1 MKKIAHKVDSSEL
14 ESTFSLR
21 LFSSFFHTITTLKSH
36 ALNANARVRLRR
48 LFHKGTAA
56 LLFLRLVLGLL
67 YALGFCAW
75 LYVFA
80 LIEGGFTL
88 DSSFFT
94 QVFSALLLSVLVLGS
109 FSIWLLVPRAIIGY
123 FGFFA
128 GLLLFYW
135 IGLSFRFSI
144 APFLLGFVC
153 VGIGLIYAA
162 LFYLGLY
169 FSSKI
174 YRIFSLFVLGIFAPF
189 SFDWFV
195 PASWLAYSV
204 FSVGDMAFM
213 GILCALAFGLH
224 RGGAR
229 VVRMLV
235 GAVFLLVCVDWAMV
249 DSSKQAQ
256 EIAQITPLADEL
268 VIMQSAIPQDLK
280 WGRHT
285 IDSVLEGIMRDIDSA
300 IMDSKQMIIFPET
313 ILPFVLNDGQGLSK
327 RVLDT
332 LLAKSAEITI
342 VLGAFSEE
350 GSQVHNSTYIFSNS
364 SLQILHKV
372 ILAPFGEKIP
382 LPDFLAKPLY
392 KLFFGIEDGLQAAK
406 IPQDF
411 TALSRL
417 WRNAICYEG
426 TSKAMYA
433 NAPKQLVMISNN
445 AWFYPS
451 IEPFLQRVLL
461 KYYARKFGTTIV
473 HSANHSSSM
482 MISPFVDDTRATRI
496 LSYKE

>member
-1 MKKIAHKVDSSEL
+1 MRKIFSKDSGTL
-14 ESTFSLR
+14 FVAR
-21 LFSSFFHTITTLKSH
+21 LM
-36 ALNANARVRLRR
+36 
-48 LFHKGTAA
+48 
-56 LLFLRLVLGLL
+56 LGLL

-75 LYVFA
+75 LYVFVLVA
-80 LIEGGFTL
+80 GFFTL
-88 DSSFFT
+88 DSSLLA
-94 QVFSALLLSVLVLGS
+94 QALSALLMSALVLVS

-135 IGLSFRFSI
+135 IGLSFRFSV
-144 APFLLGFVC
+144 APYLLGFVC

-169 FSSKI
+169 FTSKL
-174 YRIFSLFVLGIFAPF
+174 YRIASLFVLGVFAPF

-195 PASWLAYSV
+195 PKAWLAYSV
-204 FSVGDMAFM
+204 FGVGDLAFV
-213 GILCALAFGLH
+213 GIMCALALGLY

-229 VVRMLV
+229 KIRILGSV
-235 GAVFLLVCVDWAMV
+235 AILLVCIDWQGVESMA
-249 DSSKQAQ
+249 SAHSQAR
-256 EIAQITPLADEL
+256 AQIAPLARDIA
-268 VIMQSAIPQDLK
+268 IMQSAIPQDLK
-280 WGRHT
+280 WEQST
-285 IDSVLEGIMRDIDSA
+285 IDSVLVGIASAIDSA
-300 IMDSKQMIIFPET
+300 VAESKQMIILPET
-313 ILPFVLNDGQGLSK
+313 ILPFVLNDELSFQK
-327 RVLDT
+327 QVLAT
-332 LLAKSAEITI
+332 LLAKSRDITI
-342 VLGAFSEE
+342 VLGAFSAQ
-350 GSQVHNSTYIFSNS
+350 GAQVHNSTYVFSNS

-406 IPQDF
+406 DPQDF
-411 TALSRL
+411 SALGRI

-426 TSKAMYA
+426 TSKAIYTD
-433 NAPKQLVMISNN
+433 APKYLVMISNN

-461 KYYARKFGTTIV
+461 KYYARLQGTTIV
-473 HSANHSSSM
+473 HSANYSSS
-482 MISPFVDDTRATRI
+482 IIITPFVDDIGAVRI